1 MYTSCVLGVAF
12 FISLIYI
19 ALLPIKNIY
28 IHTYIHTY
36 IYYIYLHVQSRKDY
50 YLGG

>member
-12 FISLIYI
+12 FGSLIYI

-28 IHTYIHTY
+28 ALVFNAATVIWILSNMLRT
-36 IYYIYLHVQSRKDY
+36 
-50 YLGG
+50 